1 LIEAMMDHLNATGK
15 CGGELT
21 NLVVWVHKEGWTISY
36 GFKSAFA
43 YDLLLTELQSWE
55 GYGEWT

>member
-1 LIEAMMDHLNATGK
+1 MMDQLNATGR

-21 NLVVWVHKEGWTISY
+21 NLVVWVHPEGWTINY

-43 YDLLLTELQSWE
+43 YDVLLTEL
-55 GYGEWT
+55 